1 LLGLQLS
8 RPYSCLAFEP
18 NILKSCLE
26 PVELRIVNPINERL
40 LLFDLAGP
48 MKLFYRFIPRL
59 GREEKAEDWRDKG
72 WPWEDW
78 GGKSAHVQLDNPQD
92 LQGIG
97 KLMWRFPQEPAADQM
112 FDDPVMQGSDGY
124 LEVRLDG
131 NDILCRIE
139 YA

>member
-1 LLGLQLS
+1 
-8 RPYSCLAFEP
+8 
-18 NILKSCLE
+18 
-26 PVELRIVNPINERL
+26 
-40 LLFDLAGP
+40 
-48 MKLFYRFIPRL
+48 M
-59 GREEKAEDWRDKG
+59 
-72 WPWEDW
+72 
-78 GGKSAHVQLDNPQD
+78 QLDNPQD